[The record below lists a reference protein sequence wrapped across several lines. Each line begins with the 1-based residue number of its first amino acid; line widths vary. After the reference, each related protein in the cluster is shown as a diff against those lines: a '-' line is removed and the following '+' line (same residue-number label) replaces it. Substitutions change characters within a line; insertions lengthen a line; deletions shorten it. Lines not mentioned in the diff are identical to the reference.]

1 MIKKLL
7 IILLPSISYGGNFI
21 DRSAY
26 GNLSHLDHRYM
37 NSSIGRFISQDL
49 KKEYK
54 SQYNYTNGNVIIV
67 SDPTGLKGKN
77 GESSDEESE
86 ETEETEETEVLIQIV
101 DNTVTSIAEELQQVK
116 IKAPDTNPV
125 TKKDYS
131 RHNSE
136 VIVNHQNFT
145 ETQSDEEGSLEESNK
160 HRSETIK
167 KRSSE
172 YQHFYETAKKNGE
185 RLEKSISNELTHKE
199 TASLYDIKD
208 KDETLYLNVNDENE
222 PLFNRDMDNLR
233 GEEKVL
239 RYYAIGGAVGLT
251 IGAVVGAGVYFFLNK

>member
-67 SDPTGLKGKN
+67 SDPTGLKGQN
-77 GESSDEESE
+77 GESSDEE
-86 ETEETEETEVLIQIV
+86 TEVVMEIV
-101 DNTVTSIAEELQQVK
+101 DNTVTSLAEELQQVK
-116 IKAPDTNPV
+116 IKTPDTNPV
-125 TKKDYS
+125 TKKDYAK
-131 RHNSE
+131 HNSE

-145 ETQSDEEGSLEESNK
+145 ETQSDEEGALEESNK

-172 YQHFYETAKKNGE
+172 YQHFFETAKKNAE

-199 TASLYDIKD
+199 TGSLYDIKD

-239 RYYAIGGAVGLT
+239 RYYAIGGVIGLT
-251 IGAVVGAGVYFFLNK
+251 IGAGVGAGVYFFLNK